1 MSNYC
6 ACSGGDE
13 EYTIELNQQGPEG
26 HQGEVGPE
34 GFSPSISV
42 KTSTDKAYI
51 LTVVNKE
58 GNFDTPNLYG
68 ELEKLNADLS
78 NIPNPAYINGI
89 SLASIEDNIPMITM
103 DSSRITTNV
112 DGNLILN
119 ATASNEETME
129 VFNYEVVA
137 NPKDQRLELHDNEGN
152 IKIVATTDEIPTI
165 NVATTTTAGIVKP
178 DGSTI
183 TVSPDGTISA
193 VQQDLSNLATK
204 EELASTNATVTNLQT
219 TVASNT
225 TSIGTLREDL
235 SNLETT
241 VGNNSADI
249 AALDANKLEQSNI
262 IAGANITINRN
273 GNNLTINSTGGG
285 GSGSGD
291 VTAAG
296 DNRFTGDNTFTG
308 KVNIAGGALTVEGLA
323 TLNQVTAQYLNAV
336 SITSSGEVNATSI
349 KANGLRSDDI
359 QTTENKKYLTEV
371 DVDNQTIQIVNGKL
385 HANLDELGNEVN
397 DLSNRVT
404 TLQTSK
410 QDTLTAGANIT
421 IVDNVISATGGG
433 SGGSSID
440 DGSISS
446 ATTWSS
452 SKINSEITT
461 VANTKNDNI
470 FDISK
475 FTVVGNP
482 VISADGVASEFRSGN
497 YIKTVN
503 SSLLA
508 NPFELYFGFTAT
520 NVTNRQTIFGMQ
532 TGYGFNIA
540 LQSGKMMFGASS
552 NGIELDIANNLTSS
566 LTINENIKYL
576 GCLKWTGTV
585 YTLSLYINNAWVDYI
600 TVNNSNAILGD
611 KTVNVGVINNIYS
624 YVNGSI
630 DLKAF
635 KVYVDGE
642 QVFNGLMNSTKPIYD
657 KITNTNTALSTFETE
672 TDNNF
677 SAVNSALNE
686 KANLSDLAGYVTVN
700 KYNELLA
707 RVVALETE
715 INGGNA

>member
-26 HQGEVGPE
+26 PQGEVGPE

-42 KTSTDKAYI
+42 KTNTDKAYI

-58 GNFDTPNLYG
+58 ETFDTPNLYG

-78 NIPNPAYINGI
+78 NIPNPAFINGV
-89 SLASIEDNIPMITM
+89 SLSSIENNIPMITM

-137 NPKDQRLELHDNEGN
+137 NPKEQRLELHDNEGN
-152 IKIVATTDEIPTI
+152 VKIVATTDYIPTI
-165 NVATTTTAGIVKP
+165 NIATVDTVGVVKP

-183 TVSPDGTISA
+183 TVGADGTISA
-193 VQQDLSNLATK
+193 V
-204 EELASTNATVTNLQT
+204 
-219 TVASNT
+219 
-225 TSIGTLREDL
+225 G
-235 SNLETT
+235 
-241 VGNNSADI
+241 VG
-249 AALDANKLEQSNI
+249 
-262 IAGANITINRN
+262 
-273 GNNLTINSTGGG
+273 
-285 GSGSGD
+285 GD

-296 DNRFTGDNTFTG
+296 NNRFTGDNTFTG

-323 TLNQVTAQYLNAV
+323 TLNQATAQYLNAV
-336 SITSSGEVNATSI
+336 SITSSGEINATSI

-385 HANLDELGNEVN
+385 HANIDELGNEVN
-397 DLSNRVT
+397 NLSDRVT

-433 SGGSSID
+433 GGGVSID
-440 DGSISS
+440 DSSITS
-446 ATTWSS
+446 ASTWSS

-470 FDISK
+470 FDIGK
-475 FTVVGNP
+475 FKVVGSPTITDDGIASGFSASNYLKVLDNFNP
-482 VISADGVASEFRSGN
+482 QGKWEIILRVKESSTPPSTRDSYYLGNLDITNNRNIVIGMDFFGQFKLWVSSDGTSWDIVSGITIPGTIN
-497 YIKTVN
+497 DYVFLKVGFDETKYYIEKSLDGETWTDRLEQLSSTKIYP
-503 SSLLA
+503 SSLLLGIA
-508 NPFELYFGFTAT
+508 FGSAF
-520 NVTNRQTIFGMQ
+520 
-532 TGYGFNIA
+532 
-540 LQSGKMMFGASS
+540 
-552 NGIELDIANNLTSS
+552 
-566 LTINENIKYL
+566 
-576 GCLKWTGTV
+576 
-585 YTLSLYINNAWVDYI
+585 YT
-600 TVNNSNAILGD
+600 
-611 KTVNVGVINNIYS
+611 K
-624 YVNGSI
+624 GSI
-630 DLKAF
+630 DLNAF
-635 KVYVDGE
+635 KIYVDDKE
-642 QVFNGLMNSTKPIYD
+642 VFNGFMESTKPIYD
-657 KITNTNTALSTFETE
+657 KITSTNTTLSTFQTD

-686 KANLSDLAGYVTVN
+686 KANLSDLSGYVTVN

>member
-26 HQGEVGPE
+26 PQGPVGPE

-42 KTSTDKAYI
+42 KTDTDKAYV

-58 GNFDTPNLYG
+58 GIFDTPNLYG
-68 ELEKLNADLS
+68 ETEKLNADLS
-78 NIPNPAYINGI
+78 NIPNPAFINGV
-89 SLASIEDNIPMITM
+89 SLSSIEDNIPMITM

-137 NPKDQRLELHDNEGN
+137 NPKEQRLELHDNEGN
-152 IKIVATTDEIPTI
+152 VKIVATTDQQANIDI
-165 NVATTTTAGIVKP
+165 ATTTTAGIVKP

-193 VQQDLSNLATK
+193 V
-204 EELASTNATVTNLQT
+204 
-219 TVASNT
+219 
-225 TSIGTLREDL
+225 
-235 SNLETT
+235 
-241 VGNNSADI
+241 
-249 AALDANKLEQSNI
+249 
-262 IAGANITINRN
+262 
-273 GNNLTINSTGGG
+273 GGG
-285 GSGSGD
+285 GD

-296 DNRFTGDNTFTG
+296 DNRFTGDNTFIG
-308 KVNIAGGALTVEGLA
+308 KVNIAGGALTVEGLT
-323 TLNQVTAQYLNAV
+323 TLNQATAQYLNAV
-336 SITSSGEVNATSI
+336 SITSPGEINATSI

-385 HANLDELGNEVN
+385 HANIDELDNQVN

-433 SGGSSID
+433 GGTAID
-440 DGSISS
+440 DSTTSTAS
-446 ATTWSS
+446 TWSS
-452 SKINSEITT
+452 SKINSEVTT

-470 FDISK
+470 FDVSK
-475 FTVVGNP
+475 FTVVGSST
-482 VISADGVASEFRSGN
+482 ITEDGVASGFSKTNAIITPKILWGN
-497 YIKTVN
+497 NFKISIRFN
-503 SSLLA
+503 LSSLSSYCCLIGGTA
-508 NPFELYFGFTAT
+508 NGKNSIRLTVSSRGELTL
-520 NVTNRQTIFGMQ
+520 NVSDDG
-532 TGYGFNIA
+532 
-540 LQSGKMMFGASS
+540 SS
-552 NGIELDIANNLTSS
+552 NYAVVKNLTCPAGTISLNNWYDVDILFDGFSYKIYVNRNLLAETIANKLPYNS
-566 LTINENIKYL
+566 LLQL
-576 GCLKWTGTV
+576 GSERSDANYGMV
-585 YTLSLYINNAWVDYI
+585 Q
-600 TVNNSNAILGD
+600 
-611 KTVNVGVINNIYS
+611 
-624 YVNGSI
+624 GSI
-630 DLKAF
+630 DLKQF
-635 KVYVDGE
+635 SITTDGE
-642 QVFNGLMNSTKPIYD
+642 QVFDSFMESTKPIYD
-657 KITNTNTALSTFETE
+657 KIASTNTELSTFKID

>member
-26 HQGEVGPE
+26 PQGPVGPE

-68 ELEKLNADLS
+68 DIEKLNADLS
-78 NIPNPAYINGI
+78 NIPNPAFINGV
-89 SLASIEDNIPMITM
+89 SLSSIEDNIPMITM

-137 NPKDQRLELHDNEGN
+137 NPKEQRLELHDNEGN
-152 IKIVATTDEIPTI
+152 VKIVATTDKIPTI
-165 NVATTTTAGIVKP
+165 GVATTTTAGIVKP

-183 TVSPDGTISA
+183 TVSPDGTIS
-193 VQQDLSNLATK
+193 V
-204 EELASTNATVTNLQT
+204 V
-219 TVASNT
+219 
-225 TSIGTLREDL
+225 
-235 SNLETT
+235 
-241 VGNNSADI
+241 
-249 AALDANKLEQSNI
+249 
-262 IAGANITINRN
+262 
-273 GNNLTINSTGGG
+273 GGG
-285 GSGSGD
+285 GD

-296 DNRFTGDNTFTG
+296 DNRFTGNNTFTG

-323 TLNQVTAQYLNAV
+323 TLNQATAQYLNAV
-336 SITSSGEVNATSI
+336 SITSSGELNAVSI

-359 QTTENKKYLTEV
+359 QTTENKKYLTEI

-421 IVDNVISATGGG
+421 IVDNVISAIGGG
-433 SGGSSID
+433 GGSSID
-440 DGSISS
+440 DSTISS
-446 ATTWSS
+446 ASTWSS

-470 FDISK
+470 FDIGK
-475 FTVVGNP
+475 FIVTGKP
-482 VISADGVASEFRSGN
+482 TITDDGIISVI
-497 YIKTVN
+497 N
-503 SSLLA
+503 SSNFVKTPPITVTEGSTVKICGRIITSSSFASSAQTVFVFTPA
-508 NPFELYFGFTAT
+508 NDTWGRIFLSFTAEG
-520 NVTNRQTIFGMQ
+520 R
-532 TGYGFNIA
+532 
-540 LQSGKMMFGASS
+540 LQAG
-552 NGIELDIANNLTSS
+552 
-566 LTINENIKYL
+566 
-576 GCLKWTGTV
+576 
-585 YTLSLYINNAWVDYI
+585 
-600 TVNNSNAILGD
+600 VNNSARPISQILDYNTAYDFECIFNGSNKITLKYKKANELD
-611 KTVNVGVINNIYS
+611 FTTVSNDISDLLIATGNTFIGIYS
-624 YVNGSI
+624 NLGSPLTSCSF
-630 DLKAF
+630 DLSKF
-635 KVYVDGE
+635 SFTVDDE
-642 QVFNGLMNSTKPIYD
+642 VVFNGIMESTKPIYD
-657 KITNTNTALSTFETE
+657 KITTTNTALSTFQTD

>member
-26 HQGEVGPE
+26 PQGPVGPE

-58 GNFDTPNLYG
+58 GTFDTPNLYG

-78 NIPNPAYINGI
+78 NIPNPAYINGV
-89 SLASIEDNIPMITM
+89 SLSSIEDNIPMITM
-103 DSSRITTNV
+103 DSSRITTNI

-129 VFNYEVVA
+129 VSNYEVVV
-137 NPKDQRLELHDNEGN
+137 NPKDQHLELHDNEGN
-152 IKIVATTDEIPTI
+152 IKVVAVTDEIAIVQSQLSSKLDKTTYEADK
-165 NVATTTTAGIVKP
+165 ATY
-178 DGSTI
+178 
-183 TVSPDGTISA
+183 
-193 VQQDLSNLATK
+193 ATK
-204 EELASTNATVTNLQT
+204 EELSSTDA
-219 TVASNT
+219 TVASIQT
-225 TSIGTLREDL
+225 ELG
-235 SNLETT
+235 
-241 VGNNSADI
+241 
-249 AALDANKLEQSNI
+249 NKLESSNI
-262 IAGANITINRN
+262 IAGTNVTIDRS
-273 GNNLTINSTGGG
+273 GNNLTISSTGG

-323 TLNQVTAQYLNAV
+323 TLNQTTAQYLNAV
-336 SITSSGEVNATSI
+336 SITSPGEINAVSI

-371 DVDNQTIQIVNGKL
+371 DVDNQTIQVVNGKL
-385 HANLDELGNEVN
+385 HANIDELGNQVN
-397 DLSNRVT
+397 DLSDRVT

-421 IVDNVISATGGG
+421 IEGNVISAIGGG
-433 SGGSSID
+433 GGGVSID
-440 DGSISS
+440 DSTTSS
-446 ATTWSS
+446 ASTWSS

-461 VANTKNDNI
+461 VVNTKNDNI
-470 FDISK
+470 FDIGK

-482 VISADGVASEFRSGN
+482 TVTDDGIASGFSKNNYLRSTTGITLGNNFKIQAEFTTGDDVTSYQGLLRMQSSTDFLCSIS
-497 YIKTVN
+497 
-503 SSLLA
+503 
-508 NPFELYFGFTAT
+508 
-520 NVTNRQTIFGMQ
+520 NRPNTSR
-532 TGYGFNIA
+532 
-540 LQSGKMMFGASS
+540 LVL
-552 NGIELDIANNLTSS
+552 GIPDTSDIS
-566 LTINENIKYL
+566 LTPVMKTNTEYKILIECRNGLLTTYYSE
-576 GCLKWTGTV
+576 
-585 YTLSLYINNAWVDYI
+585 
-600 TVNNSNAILGD
+600 NNSNLIKVSEVENINITHASTLFMLG
-611 KTVNVGVINNIYS
+611 NNTSS
-624 YVNGSI
+624 YFWQGSI
-630 DLKAF
+630 DLKQF
-635 KVYVDGE
+635 SITVDGE
-642 QVFNGLMNSTKPIYD
+642 VVFDGLMESTKHIYD
-657 KITNTNTALSTFETE
+657 KITSTSTALSTFQTD

-686 KANLSDLAGYVTVN
+686 KANLSDLSGYVTVN

>member
-13 EYTIELNQQGPEG
+13 EYSIELNQQGPEG
-26 HQGEVGPE
+26 PQGEVGPE

-42 KTSTDKAYI
+42 KTNTDKAYI

-58 GNFDTPNLYG
+58 ETFDTPNLYG

-89 SLASIEDNIPMITM
+89 SLASIEGNIPMITM

-137 NPKDQRLELHDNEGN
+137 NPKEQRLELHDNEGTV
-152 IKIVATTDEIPTI
+152 KIVATTDYIPTI

-178 DGSTI
+178 DGNTI

-193 VQQDLSNLATK
+193 VAPDLSNLATK

-219 TVASNT
+219 SVASNT
-225 TSIGTLREDL
+225 NSIGTLREDL

-249 AALDANKLEQSNI
+249 AALDADKLEQSNI
-262 IAGANITINRN
+262 IAGTNITINRN

-308 KVNIAGGALTVEGLA
+308 KVNITGGALTVEGLA
-323 TLNQVTAQYLNAV
+323 TLNQATAQYINAV
-336 SITSSGEVNATSI
+336 SITSSGEINATSI

-385 HANLDELGNEVN
+385 HANLP
-397 DLSNRVT
+397 DLSNYV
-404 TLQTSK
+404 
-410 QDTLTAGANIT
+410 TLTT
-421 IVDNVISATGGG
+421 
-433 SGGSSID
+433 
-440 DGSISS
+440 
-446 ATTWSS
+446 
-452 SKINSEITT
+452 
-461 VANTKNDNI
+461 
-470 FDISK
+470 
-475 FTVVGNP
+475 
-482 VISADGVASEFRSGN
+482 
-497 YIKTVN
+497 
-503 SSLLA
+503 
-508 NPFELYFGFTAT
+508 
-520 NVTNRQTIFGMQ
+520 
-532 TGYGFNIA
+532 
-540 LQSGKMMFGASS
+540 
-552 NGIELDIANNLTSS
+552 
-566 LTINENIKYL
+566 
-576 GCLKWTGTV
+576 
-585 YTLSLYINNAWVDYI
+585 
-600 TVNNSNAILGD
+600 
-611 KTVNVGVINNIYS
+611 
-624 YVNGSI
+624 
-630 DLKAF
+630 
-635 KVYVDGE
+635 
-642 QVFNGLMNSTKPIYD
+642 
-657 KITNTNTALSTFETE
+657 
-672 TDNNF
+672 
-677 SAVNSALNE
+677 
-686 KANLSDLAGYVTVN
+686 
-700 KYNELLA
+700 YNELLA

>member
-13 EYTIELNQQGPEG
+13 EYSIELNQQGPEG
-26 HQGEVGPE
+26 PQGEVGPE

-42 KTSTDKAYI
+42 NTNTSAAYI
-51 LTVVNKE
+51 LTVTNKE
-58 GNFDTPNLYG
+58 GSFNTPNLYG

-78 NIPNPAYINGI
+78 NIPNPAYINGV
-89 SLASIEDNIPMITM
+89 SLSSIEDNIPMITM

-119 ATASNEETME
+119 ATASNEESME

-137 NPKDQRLELHDNEGN
+137 NPKEQRLELHDNEGN
-152 IKIVATTDEIPTI
+152 VKIVATTDYIPTI
-165 NVATTTTAGIVKP
+165 DVATTTTAGIVKP

-193 VQQDLSNLATK
+193 VA
-204 EELASTNATVTNLQT
+204 
-219 TVASNT
+219 
-225 TSIGTLREDL
+225 
-235 SNLETT
+235 
-241 VGNNSADI
+241 
-249 AALDANKLEQSNI
+249 
-262 IAGANITINRN
+262 
-273 GNNLTINSTGGG
+273 
-285 GSGSGD
+285 GD

-296 DNRFTGDNTFTG
+296 DNRFTGDNTFIG
-308 KVNIAGGALTVEGLA
+308 KVNIAGGALTVDGLA
-323 TLNQVTAQYLNAV
+323 TLNQATAQYLNAV
-336 SITSSGEVNATSI
+336 SITSTGEINATSI

-371 DVDNQTIQIVNGKL
+371 DVDNQTIQMVNGKL
-385 HANLDELGNEVN
+385 HANIDELGNEVN
-397 DLSNRVT
+397 NLSDRVT
-404 TLQTSK
+404 ALQTSK

-433 SGGSSID
+433 SGGASID
-440 DGSISS
+440 DSTTSTAS
-446 ATTWSS
+446 TWSS

-475 FTVVGNP
+475 FNVVGSP
-482 VISADGVASEFRSGN
+482 TITDDGVASGFALNRYITFQNLGLENANTWEIEGVVKTVASDKTDGTWLCVSSGN
-497 YIKTVN
+497 GIMLPCSIPKGGAVNNVEYQLYLSSTNSSWDISANTDIKFPSGHTVKCNLKFTGTQYIYTCTDLDTNTVKTV
-503 SSLLA
+503 
-508 NPFELYFGFTAT
+508 
-520 NVTNRQTIFGMQ
+520 
-532 TGYGFNIA
+532 
-540 LQSGKMMFGASS
+540 
-552 NGIELDIANNLTSS
+552 
-566 LTINENIKYL
+566 TINSTAKIYQSPTRLGIKRN
-576 GCLKWTGTV
+576 
-585 YTLSLYINNAWVDYI
+585 SDYY
-600 TVNNSNAILGD
+600 
-611 KTVNVGVINNIYS
+611 K
-624 YVNGSI
+624 GSI
-630 DLKAF
+630 DLNAF
-635 KVYVDGE
+635 KIYVDDKE
-642 QVFNGLMNSTKPIYD
+642 VFNGLMESTKPIYD
-657 KITNTNTALSTFETE
+657 KIATTNSTLSTFETD